1 LITLPCFLLALI
13 NKQSTRGIPTFD
25 FKQLTMGASSSS
37 DDIKEIP
44 NKATVATLYY
54 FAGRGLADQIRQDF
68 SNKEFKVADFLNKDS
83 SNSN

>member
-1 LITLPCFLLALI
+1 
-13 NKQSTRGIPTFD
+13 
-25 FKQLTMGASSSS
+25 MGASSSS

-44 NKATVATLYY
+44 NKLTVATLYY

-68 SNKEFKVADFLNKDS
+68 SNKAFEVADFSTKVS